1 MQLNTIEE
9 IIEDIRAGKMVV
21 IMDDEDRE
29 NEGDLLMAAEAVTPA
44 DINFMARYGRGL
56 ICLTLSQQRCKQL
69 RLPLMVG
76 DNTAALETNFTVSI
90 EAAEGVTT
98 GISASDRA
106 VTVLAAVKADAT
118 PEDLVQPGH
127 IFPLM
132 ARPGGVLTRA
142 GHTEAGCDLARL
154 AGFEAASVIVEILNE
169 DGTMARR
176 NDLELFAKKH
186 ELKIGTIEDL
196 IRYRIEN
203 EKTLERIVETNFP
216 TDYGDFKLIAYEDA
230 IDQELHLAIVKGEI
244 DPAQP
249 IPVRVHVQNTLHD
262 SLCGTSG
269 RGWPLQ
275 DVMHKIDEMGH
286 GVIVFLRQSETPRKM
301 VQNIEAVMRGEDND
315 KSVISQSDDLRT
327 YGIGAQIL
335 ADLGIHKMKLLSAPK
350 KFHALAGFG
359 LEVVEYISD

>member
-230 IDQELHLAIVKGEI
+230 IDQE
-244 DPAQP
+244 
-249 IPVRVHVQNTLHD
+249 
-262 SLCGTSG
+262 
-269 RGWPLQ
+269 
-275 DVMHKIDEMGH
+275 
-286 GVIVFLRQSETPRKM
+286 
-301 VQNIEAVMRGEDND
+301 
-315 KSVISQSDDLRT
+315 
-327 YGIGAQIL
+327 
-335 ADLGIHKMKLLSAPK
+335 
-350 KFHALAGFG
+350 
-359 LEVVEYISD
+359 

>member
-1 MQLNTIEE
+1 MALNTSEE
-9 IIEDIRAGKMVV
+9 IIEDIRAGKMVI

-29 NEGDLLMAAEAVTPA
+29 NEGDLLMAAEAVSPEA
-44 DINFMARYGRGL
+44 INYMATHGRGL
-56 ICLTLSQQRCKQL
+56 ICVTLSQQRCKQL

-76 DNTAALETNFTVSI
+76 DNTAQLETNFTVSI

-106 VTVLAAVKADAT
+106 ITCLAAVKADAV

-127 IFPLM
+127 VFPLM

-154 AGFEAASVIVEILNE
+154 AGFEPASVIVEILNE
-169 DGTMARR
+169 DGSMARR
-176 NDLELFAKKH
+176 PDLEVFAKKH
-186 ELKIGTIEDL
+186 QLKIGTIEDL

-216 TDYGDFKLIAYEDA
+216 TDYGDFRLVAYEDA
-230 IDQELHLAIVKGEI
+230 IDHELHIALVKGVI
-244 DPAQP
+244 DSKKP
-249 IPVRVHVQNTLHD
+249 IPVRVHVQNTLFD
-262 SLCGTSG
+262 SLAGTCG
-269 RGWPLQ
+269 RGWPLNN
-275 DVMHKIDEMGH
+275 VMQKISEMGE
-286 GVIVFLRQSETPRKM
+286 GVIVFLRQPESPRHM
-301 VQNIEAVMRGEDND
+301 VQHIESIMRDCTD
-315 KSVISQSDDLRT
+315 KNEGHSDDLRT

-335 ADLGIHKMKLLSAPK
+335 ADLGVHKMKLLSAPK
-350 KFHALAGFG
+350 KFHGLAGFG